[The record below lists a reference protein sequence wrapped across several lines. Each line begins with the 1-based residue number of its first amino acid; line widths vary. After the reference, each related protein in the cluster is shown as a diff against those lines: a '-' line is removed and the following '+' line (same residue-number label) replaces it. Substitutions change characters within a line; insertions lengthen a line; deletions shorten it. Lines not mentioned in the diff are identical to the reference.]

1 MALSDQLTDLA
12 DRTKQLEDAANA
24 AKAKNRAKL
33 EQQRDELHSKVEK
46 DAQSIHSSAGMAGAG
61 VRSWWAE
68 TAAHMEQQR
77 TDLRDKIQQQQTERK
92 VQKAES
98 NAADAEDY
106 ATNLVSLAAYVVDAA
121 EYAVVDAAIARS
133 TADDLASSS

>member
-12 DRTKQLEDAANA
+12 DRTKQLEDSANA

-46 DAQSIHSSAGMAGAG
+46 DAQSIQSSAGTAGAG

-77 TDLRDKIQQQQTERK
+77 AELRDKIQQQQTERK
-92 VQKAES
+92 VQKAEG

-106 ATNLVSLAAYVVDAA
+106 ASNLVSLAAYVVDAA